1 MTKNIFKLEQ
11 MLGGE
16 VWEDESEW
24 KDGEIRLLCFITS
37 AITTASMTA
46 RGKQDGPSTI
56 RLFATL
62 VTMSL

>member
-1 MTKNIFKLEQ
+1 

-16 VWEDESEW
+16 VWEDESER
-24 KDGEIRLLCFITS
+24 KDGEIGLLCFITS
-37 AITTASMTA
+37 AITTTASMTA
-46 RGKQDGPSTI
+46 RDKQDGPSTI

>member
-1 MTKNIFKLEQ
+1 

-37 AITTASMTA
+37 AITTTASMTA
-46 RGKQDGPSTI
+46 RDKQDGPSTI